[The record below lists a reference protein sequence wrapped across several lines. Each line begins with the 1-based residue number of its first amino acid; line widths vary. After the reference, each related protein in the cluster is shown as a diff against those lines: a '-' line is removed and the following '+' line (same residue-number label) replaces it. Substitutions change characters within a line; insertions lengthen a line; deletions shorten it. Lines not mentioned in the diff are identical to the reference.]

1 MKKDFNNQDYYS
13 QVKIR
18 FTSFIN
24 VVIKNASINYKR
36 KNNILKEKEIQDVN
50 QNLKDTFLS
59 CDGDVSFFNTLEND
73 YNYKCLENYFSDSI
87 VYMAVKQLNGIQKK
101 ILYYR
106 ILKKY
111 SYKTIAKLLNISEA
125 NVRNTKLRTIKKV
138 NEFIKGRK
146 SNGR

>member
-24 VVIKNASINYKR
+24 VVIRNASINYKR
-36 KNNILKEKEIQDVN
+36 KNTILKEKEIQDVN
-50 QNLKDTFLS
+50 SLKDTFLS
-59 CDGDVSFFNTLEND
+59 SDGDVSFFDVIEND
-73 YNYKCLENYFSDSI
+73 YNYKHLENYFSDSI
-87 VYMAVKQLNGIQKK
+87 VYMAVKQLNEIQKK

-111 SYKTIAKLLNISEA
+111 SYKTIANLLNISEA

-138 NEFIKGRK
+138 NEFIERRK
-146 SNGR
+146 SNER